1 MLPAT
6 EQGPSST
13 MEQPHQDATGAL
25 PQGALPQIRGYRL
38 LRVIG
43 HGGMSTVYLAE
54 QESLGRKVA
63 VKVMLPEALADE
75 VSRRRFE
82 NEARTIARL
91 DHPNI
96 VGIHEVGRTQQDLPY
111 YAMPYLGRGHLASR
125 ITRQN
130 GATRD
135 QAKVVATLRALL
147 EALDYAHVRGVVH
160 RDVKA
165 ENVLFDDADRPLLA
179 DFGIALRKGINP
191 RLTMTGLA
199 VGSTAYMPPEQARGE
214 DVDSRADLYSMGV
227 LAWEMLM
234 GQLPFNAGDALSMA
248 VMHAKDPIP
257 RLPVEFLHWQRF
269 IDRAMA
275 KHPGSR
281 FRSAQQMLEA
291 LARIERGGFSTDA
304 LLANA
309 ASLWR
314 RLRGLP
320 TPVLLGGA
328 VALAAIGGFA
338 WYRGHA
344 PGSEDFF
351 RAQIAA
357 QTVPDAPVDPVDA
370 MMAPPPESP
379 ASEWIAAAQRQLGAR
394 HLTSPEGDNAYDSVL
409 TAWNA
414 DSAHQGMGPV
424 IDAVIN
430 ALGDEMASR
439 LRGGDE
445 ARARDYLQRATHLA
459 NQTAPLGAE
468 AIRSLHGK
476 AAEALKARVATDEK
490 RRARDDAVAAA
501 ALANE
506 FAGDQALGD
515 ALRARADRI
524 APAASESQQVATRG
538 GAPAVLPPVTRA
550 EYERF
555 ASATHRGPSL
565 CREKLSVLRLL
576 KPRDWRSVAG
586 PGAAVVCVSWQDAN
600 AYAQWASRGGKRY
613 RLPSGSEMQGAAG
626 IPTWLRDGSLAGRSR
641 QASRTLDPQRGYEDV
656 GFRLVQE

>member
-6 EQGPSST
+6 EQGPSQ
-13 MEQPHQDATGAL
+13 MEQPHQDAAR
-25 PQGALPQIRGYRL
+25 ALPQIRGYKL

-75 VSRRRFE
+75 VSRKRFE

-91 DHPNI
+91 DHPGI
-96 VGIHEVGRTQQDLPY
+96 VGIYEVGRTQDDLPF
-111 YAMPYLGRGHLASR
+111 YAMPYLGRGHLAAR
-125 ITRQN
+125 IARQN
-130 GATRD
+130 GPARD
-135 QAKVVATLRALL
+135 QGRVIATLRALL

-165 ENVLFDDADRPLLA
+165 ENVLFDDAERPLLA

-234 GQLPFNAGDALSMA
+234 GQLPFNAADALSMA

-257 RLPVEFLHWQRF
+257 RLPAELRHWQRF

-275 KHPGSR
+275 KHPSAR

-291 LARIERGGFSTDA
+291 LGRIERGGFSFDA
-304 LLANA
+304 MVANV
-309 ASLWR
+309 ASLR
-314 RLRGLP
+314 RRIAGLP
-320 TPVLLGGA
+320 KPVLLGGA
-328 VALAAIGGFA
+328 VAMAALAGFA

-357 QTVPDAPVDPVDA
+357 QTAPDAPADPVDA

-379 ASEWIAAAQRQLGAR
+379 ASQWIAAAQRQLQAR

-414 DSAHQGMGPV
+414 DSAHEGMGPA

-430 ALGDEMASR
+430 ALGEEMASR

-459 NQTAPLGAE
+459 NQTAPFGVE
-468 AIRSLHGK
+468 AMRGMHGK
-476 AAEALKARVATDEK
+476 AAAALQARVASDEQ
-490 RRARDDAVAAA
+490 RRARDDALAAA

-515 ALRARADRI
+515 ALRARAEKIGPATAVGGTADGI
-524 APAASESQQVATRG
+524 AGDV
-538 GAPAVLPPVTRA
+538 PAVLSPVTRA

-555 ASATHRGPSL
+555 ANATGRGAAL
-565 CREKLSVLRLL
+565 CREKLSVLRLF
-576 KPRDWRSVAG
+576 KPRDWRTVEGAG
-586 PGAAVVCVSWQDAN
+586 QAVVCVSWQDAN
-600 AYAQWASRGGKRY
+600 AYARWASRNGKRY
-613 RLPSGSEMQGAAG
+613 RLPSSAELQGSSGMAA
-626 IPTWLRDGSLAGRSR
+626 WLRDGGIAGRSR
-641 QASRTLDPQRGYEDV
+641 QASRTLDPERGYEDV
-656 GFRLVQE
+656 GFRLVRE

>member
-1 MLPAT
+1 
-6 EQGPSST
+6 
-13 MEQPHQDATGAL
+13 L
-25 PQGALPQIRGYRL
+25 PQGALPQIRGYKL

-43 HGGMSTVYLAE
+43 QGGMSTVYLAE

-96 VGIHEVGRTQQDLPY
+96 VGIYDVGRTQQDLPY
-111 YAMPYLGRGHLASR
+111 YAMPYLGRGHLAAR
-125 ITRQN
+125 ISRQN

-135 QAKVVATLRALL
+135 QARVIATLRSLL

-165 ENVLFDDADRPLLA
+165 ENVLFDDAERPLLA

-214 DVDSRADLYSMGV
+214 EVDSRADLYSIGV

-234 GQLPFNAGDALSMA
+234 GQLPFNAADALSMA

-257 RLPVEFLHWQRF
+257 RLPVEFRHWQRF
-269 IDRAMA
+269 IDRAMV

-291 LARIERGGFSTDA
+291 LARIERGGFSVDA
-304 LLANA
+304 VLANT
-309 ASLWR
+309 ASLWH
-314 RLRGLP
+314 RLRALP
-320 TPVLLGGA
+320 MPVLLGGA
-328 VALAAIGGFA
+328 AAIAAIGGFA
-338 WYRGHA
+338 WYRSHA
-344 PGSEDFF
+344 TGSEDFF

-357 QTVPDAPVDPVDA
+357 QTVPDAPADPVDA

-379 ASEWIAAAQRQLGAR
+379 ASEWISAAQRQLGAR

-414 DSAHQGMGPV
+414 DSAHEGMGST

-439 LRGGDE
+439 LRGGDQ

-476 AAEALKARVATDEK
+476 AAEALKARVAVDEK
-490 RRARDDAVAAA
+490 RRTRDDAIAAA

-515 ALRARADRI
+515 ALRARADKI
-524 APAASESQQVATRG
+524 TPAAASEPQQAGAG
-538 GAPAVLPPVTRA
+538 GTPAVLPPVTRA

-555 ASATHRGPSL
+555 ANATHRAPSL

-576 KPRDWRSVAG
+576 KPRDWRTVEG
-586 PGAAVVCVSWQDAN
+586 PGSAVVCVSWQDAS

-613 RLPSGSEMQGAAG
+613 RLPSGAELQGAGAG
-626 IPTWLRDGSLAGRSR
+626 IPAWLRDGGLAGRSR
-641 QASRTLDPQRGYEDV
+641 QTSRTLDPQRGYEDV
-656 GFRLVQE
+656 GFRLVRE